1 MYLLGFG
8 NIRVNVKIDPIVI
21 EMCVFFPDLRLLVP
35 VARADEYLIGIGSF
49 QPFPRTKWV
58 NHCACYQVV
67 FTGLPFPVIHS

>member
-49 QPFPRTKWV
+49 QPFPRTK
-58 NHCACYQVV
+58 
-67 FTGLPFPVIHS
+67 